1 MSKRPKR
8 VQISIPDPFETLSS
22 LRSVSLAT
30 KEAIETL
37 MGQRGSPVD
46 VAVTWGD
53 LINLGLVKK
62 EQVPPDVGSHR
73 LE

>member
-1 MSKRPKR
+1 MSKRTQITIPEPYET
-8 VQISIPDPFETLSS
+8 VQS
-22 LRSVSLAT
+22 LRAVALVT
-30 KEAIETL
+30 KEACETL
-37 MGQRGSPVD
+37 MGQRGSPID

-53 LINLGLVKK
+53 LINLGLIKK